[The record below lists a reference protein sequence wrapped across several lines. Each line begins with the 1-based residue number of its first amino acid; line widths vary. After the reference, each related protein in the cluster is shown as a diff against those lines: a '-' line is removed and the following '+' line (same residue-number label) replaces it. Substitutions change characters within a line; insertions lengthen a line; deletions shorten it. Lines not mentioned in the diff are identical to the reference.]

1 LEGGEMKQHNLKIL
15 IVEDESLLALEL
27 AMSIKSYGYN
37 IVDYV
42 TTPADAKKILQEQSP
57 ELILMDINL
66 NNKIDGIEL
75 YRSFETTAQVIYL
88 TAYIDD
94 ATVTKAISTHPLG
107 YLVKPHNESEL
118 QALLKL
124 AQLKKGLLE
133 QKENHLIKLPHDYIF
148 DTHQEKLFHKE
159 NFIKLGTKK
168 LQLFKMLIE
177 AKGAFVSF
185 KEIEDELYKDNPPS
199 ASSIRTLIYR
209 LRNQLESDM
218 IENELNYG
226 IRLVFLNSEDP
237 SPDTC
242 GT

>member
-1 LEGGEMKQHNLKIL
+1 MKNSKLKIL

-27 AMSIKSYGYN
+27 ATSIRSYGYGV
-37 IVDYV
+37 VDFV
-42 TTPADAKKILQEQSP
+42 TSPQDAKTILQKKRVD
-57 ELILMDINL
+57 LILMDINL
-66 NNKIDGIEL
+66 NNTIDGIDL
-75 YRSFETTAQVIYL
+75 YQSLNTSAQVIYL
-88 TAYIDD
+88 TAYVDD
-94 ATVTKAISTHPLG
+94 TTINKAIATHPLG

-124 AQLKKGLLE
+124 ALLKKSLLE
-133 QKENHLIKLPHDYIF
+133 QEKNHLIKLSHDYSF
-148 DTHQEKLFHKE
+148 DTRQEKLFHKE
-159 NFIKLGTKK
+159 NVIKLGTKK
-168 LQLFKMLIE
+168 LQLLKMLIE